1 MYINQIE
8 TILDETI
15 NKAFTIWIDDKK
27 NKNNLISLSK
37 IIDEKNFKKYQSEI
51 NKLLEYLFLL
61 IDQDKIKKIV
71 KKNSNIELINNTI
84 EKYISYYI
92 FIFIGLL
99 YKNPIKNFNNN
110 IIEFSKDQIN
120 YDLKINDFFNSNS
133 NNIIIK
139 NVMLLKDL
147 KEYLINKNK
156 KTEPLKIFLNNFGE
170 DKIEML
176 EKYLKNKD
184 INIKNNNLI
193 KLIISINI
201 FNDEEKKYLFDEI
214 ETTEIST
221 GEFMFIDVFY
231 PKTEFIEIE
240 TIENILSEKEIEE
253 GYTDIIYLL
262 IHKDEI
268 VELEEFKNYEA
279 NYDLKIQKLFN
290 LKVITPIVDDF
301 MLYHK
306 DHYKYTRS
314 QEEQEETK
322 IRKRDDT
329 KLKYIINKINNVKNY
344 YKNKIEIENKLFYE
358 YEINKRYVLY
368 NIYENNNILSS
379 GDKMI
384 KGDSENIILL
394 NELEDYNN
402 FPYVTFNS
410 YDKTYLIFNPNE
422 TIEAIRSVSF
432 INKNNIKRLQ
442 TRVISND
449 MFVNLVGISLIEN
462 KKHLNSLKTKVFS
475 EIINNEITNN
485 IYELLKNKLKI
496 FNLDKNIDNKYTFFD
511 LDKQNYE
518 ITNENVNNN
527 SNNEKMKFILSSL
540 YDYIMDTILDN
551 IKKYIKKEENKSI
564 IDNVD
569 LLNFIN
575 IKYYDL
581 NNDAYSEKYNNLL
594 YLIYY
599 IKSLTVDD
607 YENIDE
613 YIFKGIDGD
622 VKILPSYDI
631 KRNYI
636 QKIIIN
642 TTTKKEKKLFDSS
655 KKTSNIATCQHNI
668 SFNEINKNNPNEIL
682 KFINQYAEID
692 KNNLYICKSCN
703 NILDISKY
711 ISQQSFEAT
720 EEEYS
725 LNPEPIYSGN
735 IEKIPE
741 YEKYNYAIREIRR
754 IIEKFATLFKFNEL
768 ISSSSRYRS
777 KIITRYAIDLLIQ
790 QKKELDRID
799 YIQKIKTKLNE
810 KTGIS
815 YENNS
820 FFIFP
825 LDNSIFIKSSKETAD
840 YMKEQKYKHI
850 ISLIILLLILE
861 IPETQIYN
869 LHNDKDC
876 NFMNFM
882 KIKDKLF
889 YKQKIII
896 NKTEDVELLSNYPV
910 LCYLMFLFGCIVLK
924 YNSWALGGKKIEK
937 KQFPTALFNI
947 INTMV
952 EILNSILIV
961 DEKRMIE
968 NDIYLYDTISKKYYS
983 KLSMFKNKNI
993 INNIKDNL
1001 NKKIVEKVDLL
1012 SDKFDIK
1019 EFSINIPYINNDS
1032 YDKYIKP
1039 FNLQINK
1046 EYKLISNHTNY
1057 KEITNLSNCINGKFH
1072 QFKYKDKNLVCKL
1085 CDVKA
1090 DIKLYNPKKN
1100 DEIKENY
1107 IIIYLTKLSKKYCL
1121 DGKFH
1126 NFENNK
1132 CKYCNYVKNSK
1143 TNYSLKELVNMFN
1156 IIEKI
1161 KYENNI
1167 KILKIEQLTKKHIK
1181 DDNSKITEIIRKVFY
1196 KFQKYNNNLNDS
1208 IKLFMDKIQQILG
1221 KDINI
1226 NKKSYNLDMDCY
1238 IITRDFDGKKLPEP
1252 EKIMD
1257 EKNKVRIIPNHP
1269 IYNTDV
1275 ISINIERKNKYEA
1288 VFDSKTLV
1296 LLGYKKM
1303 GKDFIDVS
1311 NSKCKVEILYSIK
1324 NMIRYFGFSRI
1335 IPSESDYEFINED
1348 YDMNDFVNKCGSYRF
1363 NSIKYLGYSLKK
1375 YITRFK
1381 NNYLINLQKSKEFVD
1396 KELVDVESFINND
1409 KLDILY
1415 KKTKINKIETKQ
1427 KDKDITHIYM
1437 KYFNTIYDYIPYQ
1450 KITETP
1456 NISKTIQSN
1465 FMLKNDFSSNV
1476 ILNYIIDEII
1486 RIINYNTNK
1495 NTKETLLI
1503 FIISVI
1509 TNLFDKFNLTKSLEK
1524 INFISQIIKNNYDEL
1539 TEFKIKT
1546 DDTNYYDDDEL
1557 QITDDMTEEEIS
1569 NIKDLRLKREEEQ
1582 NALDIDDNDIEN
1594 DNEME
1599 EYEM

>member
-8 TILDETI
+8 KFLDETI
-15 NKAFTIWIDDKK
+15 NKIFTVWIDDKTNK
-27 NKNNLISLSK
+27 NKLISLNK
-37 IIDEKNFKKYQSEI
+37 IVDEKNFKKYQNEI

-61 IDQDKIKKIV
+61 IDQDKIKKMV

-99 YKNPIKNFNNN
+99 YKNPIKNFNSN

-120 YDLKINDFFNSNS
+120 YDLKISNFFNSNS

-139 NVMLLKDL
+139 NVILLKDL

-156 KTEPLKIFLNNFGE
+156 KTDALKHFLNNFGE
-170 DKIEML
+170 EKVEII

-193 KLIISINI
+193 KLIITINV
-201 FNDEEKKYLFDEI
+201 FDDDEKKHLFDEI
-214 ETTEIST
+214 ETSEIST

-231 PKTEFIEIE
+231 PKTEYIEIE
-240 TIENILSEKEIEE
+240 TIENILTEEEIEE
-253 GYTDIIYLL
+253 GYTDIIYSL

-268 VELEEFKNYEA
+268 DELEEFKNYEA

-301 MLYHK
+301 MMYHK
-306 DHYKYTRS
+306 DHYKYIRS

-344 YKNKIEIENKLFYE
+344 YKNKIEIENKLFYQ
-358 YEINKRYVLY
+358 YMINKRYVLY

-394 NELEDYNN
+394 NELEEYND
-402 FPYVTFNS
+402 FPYISFNS
-410 YDKTYLIFNPNE
+410 YDKTYLIFNPSDS
-422 TIEAIRSVSF
+422 IEAIRSVSF
-432 INKNNIKRLQ
+432 INKDNIKRLQ
-442 TRVISND
+442 TRIISNN
-449 MFVNLVGISLIEN
+449 MFINLVGMSLVEN
-462 KKHLNSLKTKVFS
+462 NQRLNSLKTNVFS
-475 EIINNEITNN
+475 EIINKKITNN
-485 IYELLKNKLKI
+485 IYELLKDKLKI
-496 FNLDKNIDNKYTFFD
+496 FNLDKSIDNKYTFFD

-518 ITNENVNNN
+518 ITNENINNN
-527 SNNEKMKFILSSL
+527 SNNKKIKFILSSL
-540 YDYIMDTILDN
+540 YDYVLETILDN
-551 IKKYIKKEENKSI
+551 IKKYIKKENNKTI
-564 IDNVD
+564 FNNVD

-599 IKSLTVDD
+599 IKSLKVDN

-613 YIFKGIDGD
+613 YIFKGIDGN
-622 VKILPSYDI
+622 VINLPSYDI
-631 KRNYI
+631 KRKYI

-655 KKTSNIATCQHNI
+655 NKTLKIARCQHI
-668 SFNEINKNNPNEIL
+668 ITFNEINKNDPNVIL

-703 NILDISKY
+703 SMLDISKY
-711 ISQQSFEAT
+711 ISQTAFEAT
-720 EEEYS
+720 EDDFKII
-725 LNPEPIYSGN
+725 EPAYSGN

-741 YEKYNYAIREIRR
+741 YEKYNYSIREIKK

-768 ISSSSRYRS
+768 ISSSNRSRS
-777 KIITRYAIDLLIQ
+777 KIITRYVVDLLIQ

-810 KTGIS
+810 KTGIPS
-815 YENNS
+815 NENNS
-820 FFIFP
+820 FFIFH

-840 YMKEQKYKHI
+840 YMKEKKYKHI
-850 ISLIILLLILE
+850 VSLIILLLIIE

-869 LHNDKDC
+869 LHNDKLC
-876 NFMNFM
+876 NFVNF
-882 KIKDKLF
+882 IKLKPKLF
-889 YKQKIII
+889 DKQKIII
-896 NKTEDVELLSNYPV
+896 NTSEDVELLSNYPV
-910 LCYLMFLFGCIVLK
+910 LCYLMFLFGFIVLK
-924 YNSWALGGKKIEK
+924 YNSWGEKIEIK
-937 KQFPTALFNI
+937 NFPTALFDI

-961 DEKRMIE
+961 DEKRMIDNNE
-968 NDIYLYDTISKKYYS
+968 IYLYDTISKKYYF

-1001 NKKIVEKVDLL
+1001 NKETVEKIDLL
-1012 SDKFDIK
+1012 SDKFDIN
-1019 EFSINIPYINNDS
+1019 EFSINKLYKNYNG

-1046 EYKLISNHTNY
+1046 KYKLIPNQKNY
-1057 KEITNLSNCINGKFH
+1057 KEITNLSNCINGDFH
-1072 QFKYKDKNLVCKL
+1072 QFKYKNKNLVCKL

-1107 IIIYLTKLSKKYCL
+1107 IIIFLTKLSKKYCL

-1143 TNYSLKELVNMFN
+1143 TNYSLKNLIDMFN
-1156 IIEKI
+1156 IIEKT

-1167 KILKIEQLTKKHIK
+1167 KVLKIEQLVKKNIK
-1181 DDNSKITEIIRKVFY
+1181 DDNSKTNEIIRKVFY

-1226 NKKSYNLDMDCY
+1226 NKKNYNLNMDCY

-1252 EKIMD
+1252 ERIMN
-1257 EKNKVRIIPNHP
+1257 EKMEKVRIIPNHP

-1288 VFDSKTLV
+1288 VFDLKTLV

-1324 NMIRYFGFSRI
+1324 NMITYFGFSRI
-1335 IPSESDYEFINED
+1335 IPSITDYEFINEN

-1381 NNYLINLQKSKEFVD
+1381 NNYLINLQKSKEYVD

-1456 NISKTIQSN
+1456 NISNTIKSN

-1486 RIINYNTNK
+1486 RIVNYNTNK

-1509 TNLFDKFNLTKSLEK
+1509 TNLFDKFNLTKSLEN

-1557 QITDDMTEEEIS
+1557 QITDDMSEEQVK
-1569 NIKDLRLKREEEQ
+1569 NINDERLKREEEE
-1582 NALDIDDNDIEN
+1582 NAMDVDDNDVEN
-1594 DNEME
+1594 DNEIE
-1599 EYEM
+1599 KYEM